1 MAKERSFVPGYLI
14 IGLLYR
20 DQEVLAQVLK
30 ELEQHYGPIAEHSE
44 SGVFTP
50 TSYYNE
56 ELGGVP
62 QRLFVRFA
70 ELVDPSTIA
79 AIKRESNSIE
89 DRWSLDDGRRQINID
104 PGILSLNSV
113 ILATAKGRTHRVPL
127 SQGIWADLTLHW
139 CKGEFIPLEWTYADY
154 RDSATRAL
162 FTRWRE
168 TLKQELTE

>member
-1 MAKERSFVPGYLI
+1 MARARSFVPGYLI
-14 IGLLYR
+14 VGLLYR
-20 DQEVLAQVLK
+20 DQEVLAQVLT
-30 ELEQHYGPIAEHSE
+30 ELEQQYGPIAERSE
-44 SGVFTP
+44 SGAFKA

-62 QRLFVRFA
+62 QRLFVRFTD
-70 ELVDPSTIA
+70 LVDPSRIA
-79 AIKRESNSIE
+79 AIKRESNAIE
-89 DRWSLDDGRRQINID
+89 DRWRLGDASRQINID

-127 SQGIWADLTLHW
+127 SGGIWADLTLHW

-154 RDSATRAL
+154 RDSTTRAL
-162 FTRWRE
+162 FTQWRE